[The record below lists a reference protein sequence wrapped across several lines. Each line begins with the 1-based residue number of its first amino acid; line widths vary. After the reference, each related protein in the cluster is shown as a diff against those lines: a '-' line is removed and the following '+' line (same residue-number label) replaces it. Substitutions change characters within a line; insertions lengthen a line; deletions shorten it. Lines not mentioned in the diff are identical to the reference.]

1 MLQSKQ
7 SKQNTNKMKAIK
19 IDVANQKISQV
30 TIGDYKEIYSAIG
43 NGCSL
48 FCCPVQ
54 WENNDVL
61 YADDEALL
69 QENLE
74 GCFSF
79 PDFKYPIVGNA
90 IILGSDDEGE
100 SVDTKTKISELMEK
114 IIWGNKEAAELWR
127 NKAIGNRPEIQIF

>member
-1 MLQSKQ
+1 
-7 SKQNTNKMKAIK
+7 MKAIK

-30 TIGDYKEIYSAIG
+30 NISDYKEIYSQIG
-43 NGCSL
+43 NGCNL

-69 QENLE
+69 QESLE
-74 GCFSF
+74 GCFAM
-79 PDFKYPIVGNA
+79 PDFNYPIVGNA
-90 IILGSDDEGE
+90 IILGTDDEGE
-100 SVDTKTKISELMEK
+100 SIDVKTKIAELQEK
-114 IIWGNKEAAELWR
+114 IIWGNKQAAELWR